1 MNCIGML
8 FRQRRLIWNL
18 TFLEFKIRYAGSRIG
33 LAWLLIAPFML
44 LAAYLLLFGGI
55 LGIRPPQADAG
66 GMDYGLL
73 MACGLMPWA
82 GFSEGVMRGTSV
94 VLSQRNLMKSQ
105 LFPMELLPVTSVCA
119 GLVGQLCGT
128 ALLVIV
134 IGLHGKL
141 GPGLALLPILLLFQ
155 VAFTIG
161 IAWVLS
167 SVSVLYRDL
176 TQVIGMVMV
185 LLMFASPIAYT
196 LDMVPDH
203 LRWVITLNPLAY
215 LIEAYRAT
223 LLSREW
229 PNLWGMCA
237 FAALAIVFL
246 LSGYRIFMRLR
257 RTMPDFA

>member
-1 MNCIGML
+1 
-8 FRQRRLIWNL
+8 
-18 TFLEFKIRYAGSRIG
+18 
-33 LAWLLIAPFML
+33 ML

-55 LGIRPPQADAG
+55 LGIRPQQGDAG
-66 GMDYGLL
+66 GIDYGLL
-73 MACGLMPWA
+73 LACGLMPWA
-82 GFSEGVMRGTSV
+82 GFSEGVTRGTNV

-134 IGLHGKL
+134 IGMRGKL

-161 IAWVLS
+161 IAWVLA

-176 TQVIGMVMV
+176 TQLIGMVMV

-196 LDMVPDH
+196 LDMVPAH
-203 LRWVITLNPLAY
+203 LWWVITLNPLAY

-229 PNLWGMCA
+229 PNLLGMWGS
-237 FAALAIVFL
+237 AALAIVVL
-246 LSGYRIFMRLR
+246 LAGYRIFMRLR